1 MTNVDTDVDRKTPKT
16 PYNNEHHNA
25 SYDNNT
31 NQQNIDDKSEMLT
44 HDDTKNAKKRQ
55 KFSCEKCNFTCFK
68 NSDYQRHLRTDKHR
82 MLTNVDNKTP
92 KTPKMPTEFQCE
104 CGSVYKHRQSLS
116 VHRKKCPVVNHVK
129 AEPIHVCEEE
139 PRATLAEPRN
149 NDYMKKS
156 DMERMIM
163 ENNKGMME
171 TLMTGVGKVLE
182 TTMTTTMT
190 GMTNVAEKVVTAGI
204 GNTQNNNNHSHNNNS
219 HSHNKTFN
227 LNFYLNETCKD
238 AMNIQD
244 FIKTLQLDSNDLER
258 VGELGY
264 TEGISRMFLKGLN
277 DLEETRRPIHCSDL
291 KREVIHIKDNDKWE
305 QDNENRDKLRKAI
318 NDISNKNIML
328 LDGWQKENPGY
339 DQYDSKKND
348 IFLKIMVES
357 MGPDGP
363 EAKEKAFRK
372 IIRKV
377 ASKTI
382 IDKAKAIEM

>member
-1 MTNVDTDVDRKTPKT
+1 MLTNVDTDVDRKMPKM
-16 PYNNEHHNA
+16 PFDNGQHNS
-25 SYDNNT
+25 SYSNNT
-31 NQQNIDDKSEMLT
+31 NQQNIHDKTEMLT
-44 HDDTKNAKKRQ
+44 HDDTKNAKKCQ
-55 KFSCEKCNFTCFK
+55 KFSCDICNFTCSK
-68 NSDYQRHLRTDKHR
+68 LSNYKKHLETDKHK
-82 MLTNVDNKTP
+82 MLTNVDK
-92 KTPKMPTEFQCE
+92 KMPKMPKMPNEFQCE
-104 CGSVYKHRQSLS
+104 CGNVYKYRQSLS

-139 PRATLAEPRN
+139 PRATQAEPRN
-149 NDYMKKS
+149 NDYVTKNE
-156 DMERMIM
+156 MEAI
-163 ENNKGMME
+163 GMMCKTME
-171 TLMTGVGKVLE
+171 TMVTGL
-182 TTMTTTMT
+182 
-190 GMTNVAEKVVTAGI
+190 TNVVEKVATAGL
-204 GNTQNNNNHSHNNNS
+204 GNTQNTQNNNNHSHNNNS

-244 FIKTLQLDSNDLER
+244 FIKTLQLDSSDLER

-357 MGPDGP
+357 MGPDGA

>member
-1 MTNVDTDVDRKTPKT
+1 MTNDDINDDRKMPKM
-16 PYNNEHHNA
+16 PFDNEEHNS
-25 SYDNNT
+25 SYSNNT
-31 NQQNIDDKSEMLT
+31 KQQNINDKTEMMT
-44 HDDTKNAKKRQ
+44 HVDTKSAKKCQ
-55 KFSCEKCNFTCFK
+55 KFSCDKCNFTCCK
-68 NSDYQRHLRTDKHR
+68 LSNYKKHLETDKHK
-82 MLTNVDNKTP
+82 MMTNDDKKMP
-92 KTPKMPTEFQCE
+92 KMPKMPTEFQCE
-104 CGSVYKHRQSLS
+104 CGNVYKYRQGLS
-116 VHRKKCPVVNHVK
+116 VHRKKCPVVNHVQ

-139 PRATLAEPRN
+139 PRATQAEPRD
-149 NDYMKKS
+149 NDYVKKS
-156 DMERMIM
+156 ELETVEMMC
-163 ENNKGMME
+163 KTME
-171 TLMTGVGKVLE
+171 TMVTGLGKMME

-244 FIKTLQLDSNDLER
+244 FIKTLQLDSSDLER

-372 IIRKV
+372 IIKKV